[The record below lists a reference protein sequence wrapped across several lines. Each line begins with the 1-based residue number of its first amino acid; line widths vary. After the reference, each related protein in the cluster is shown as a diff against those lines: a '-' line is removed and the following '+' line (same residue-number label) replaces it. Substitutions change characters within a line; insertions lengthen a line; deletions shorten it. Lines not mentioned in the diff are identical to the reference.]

1 MQHATFQSQWQDKK
15 TNPSPIKSI
24 CWWNCWE
31 ITGCQTWD
39 KCSSAAQCL
48 GRLKRGWV
56 SVTHGAQPE
65 VIWHGTWRRT
75 VQFWTPKWH
84 EASRSYR
91 HAMVIGFRWFAMCF
105 LYLLIPSWLRTQWS
119 VPRGPWQFAQNPSL
133 PVIDPAAG
141 CCPLYPPY
149 TLQSCGAIWAVFF
162 FVVWVRLLLCCL
174 RHCLCNAYAATV
186 GAYAAHPFEGVP
198 TQAQRPHK
206 ATPQCMFLPT
216 PSHFCLLLEGWKRN
230 FCLRDHSPIHIFA
243 ARAPRL
249 QSAHRHL
256 AATPMQQP
264 HQQPGPKAHTKHL
277 VDKSW

>member
-1 MQHATFQSQWQDKK
+1 MAWHMAKDC
-15 TNPSPIKSI
+15 PILNSKMTRSI
-24 CWWNCWE
+24 TKLQAC
-31 ITGCQTWD
+31 
-39 KCSSAAQCL
+39 
-48 GRLKRGWV
+48 
-56 SVTHGAQPE
+56 HGYWISL
-65 VIWHGTWRRT
+65 VCY
-75 VQFWTPKWH
+75 V
-84 EASRSYR
+84 
-91 HAMVIGFRWFAMCF
+91 
-105 LYLLIPSWLRTQWS
+105 LLISSYSFLAPHT
-119 VPRGPWQFAQNPSL
+119 VICAPRPLAVCTESITACDRSCRRMLSL
-133 PVIDPAAG
+133 VSTVHAAIMW
-141 CCPLYPPY
+141 CHL
-149 TLQSCGAIWAVFF
+149 SCVF

-174 RHCLCNAYAATV
+174 RHGLCNAYAATV

-277 VDKSW
+277 VDKS